1 MATLSD
7 FITLK
12 INDPDADFWIV
23 RRGSAD
29 KVGTPVKTFSP
40 EAYGITVKDKSRLSP
55 DYLFYVI
62 MYIHSTHHF
71 ERMATGSLRLQ
82 NIKAHDILSIAVQDG
97 EKK

>member
-1 MATLSD
+1 MSIYLALNRFMATLSD

-40 EAYGITVKDKSRLSP
+40 EAYGITVKDKSRL
-55 DYLFYVI
+55 
-62 MYIHSTHHF
+62 YIHSTHHF